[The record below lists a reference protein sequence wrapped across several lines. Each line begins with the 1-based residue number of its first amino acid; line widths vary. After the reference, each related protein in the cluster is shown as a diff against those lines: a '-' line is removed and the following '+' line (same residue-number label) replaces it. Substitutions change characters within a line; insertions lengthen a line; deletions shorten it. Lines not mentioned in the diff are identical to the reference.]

1 MGTCH
6 CDVLTIWPLSC
17 IPTNTSAI
25 IKRSTSA
32 PHVEASTAIEAWDEI
47 TAPLHTLARQGR
59 SRKRAVQNSAAL
71 VVRTSDEA
79 LLMLRTTSA
88 PTTGQADRE
97 DAEAAEEEGNLSLR
111 QRSQRRANAL
121 SRRNSSSEVLLHPAS
136 AEAPAP
142 GLDATP
148 SARRSGDGLDLTSPR
163 HSASIQHVPRSFRP
177 DGLAVQRQRA
187 GHGPES
193 TTLDVS
199 RRQDVG
205 HAGHDSEQ
213 RVLDDMACVAAK
225 RRVVMQAI
233 LRRIQLRELVR
244 SFACWQL
251 DSAHKVRRRQLM
263 RRVIGR
269 MIHRKTSQAFRRFA
283 GLTLFPTRLRRAER
297 CMQTARAQQGR
308 EIHTWSLHAMDLCLG
323 TMLSWLKDAR
333 TALLEAKDV
342 MAILGGCHSG
352 GGEVGAGAANAG
364 GGSAA
369 VEEQTAQVCEVIDQ
383 VMMTQR
389 LLRQCAHAAARAAK
403 AGAAAR
409 GARRGMPA
417 APEHWAVGQRV
428 RVTGMVTPDDGLNG
442 SQATI
447 LQLLGGNDSGR
458 AVVRLHGD
466 DLKGLSSRQLL
477 AVVAA
482 AAGGSRPG
490 GGGGAVS
497 RGTGEKLNI
506 SLQNLQHVLAPASTA
521 GKAHGPAFGDDHI
534 GQPLGE
540 GGVNF
545 WGTSCFAESSYEA
558 SYTRGVMTGVL
569 AQAASPPSDA
579 AEGGSKGTP
588 PSLEE
593 RTLYAAAAAA
603 LQGLGFSSPA
613 ACLYERAG
621 DHHLAASQF
630 ALVRQVR
637 PVEWARNRVMHV
649 QQAALELRRGGGTE
663 ACRGGDCGSFM
674 VCLWR
679 ELRAD
684 VAEALGTVEHMTC
697 V

>member
-59 SRKRAVQNSAAL
+59 SRKRAVQKSAAL
-71 VVRTSDEA
+71 AVRTSDEA

-369 VEEQTAQVCEVIDQ
+369 VEDQTAQVCEVIDQ

-403 AGAAAR
+403 AGAAAG
-409 GARRGMPA
+409 GARRSMPA

-447 LQLLGGNDSGR
+447 MQLLGGNDSGR

-621 DHHLAASQF
+621 DYHLAASQF

>member
-1 MGTCH
+1 
-6 CDVLTIWPLSC
+6 
-17 IPTNTSAI
+17 
-25 IKRSTSA
+25 
-32 PHVEASTAIEAWDEI
+32 
-47 TAPLHTLARQGR
+47 
-59 SRKRAVQNSAAL
+59 
-71 VVRTSDEA
+71 
-79 LLMLRTTSA
+79 MLRTTSA

-97 DAEAAEEEGNLSLR
+97 DAEASEEEGNLSLR
-111 QRSQRRANAL
+111 QRSERRANAL
-121 SRRNSSSEVLLHPAS
+121 SRRNSSSEILLQPTS

-142 GLDATP
+142 GPDATP
-148 SARRSGDGLDLTSPR
+148 SARRSGDGLDLMSPD
-163 HSASIQHVPRSFRP
+163 HSASIQHVPRSSRA
-177 DGLAVQRQRA
+177 DGQAVQRQRA

-193 TTLDVS
+193 TTLDVN
-199 RRQDVG
+199 RGQDVG

-251 DSAHKVRRRQLM
+251 DSAHNVRRRQLM

-342 MAILGGCHSG
+342 MAILDG

-383 VMMTQR
+383 VMMAQR
-389 LLRQCAHAAARAAK
+389 LLRQCSHAADGAAK
-403 AGAAAR
+403 AGR
-409 GARRGMPA
+409 ARRGMPA
-417 APEHWAVGQRV
+417 APVHWAVGQHV
-428 RVTGMVTPDDGLNG
+428 RVTGMVAPDNGLNG
-442 SQATI
+442 SHGT
-447 LQLLGGNDSGR
+447 LVQLLGGKDSGR

-482 AAGGSRPG
+482 AAGGGGPG
-490 GGGGAVS
+490 GGGGVVS

-521 GKAHGPAFGDDHI
+521 GTAHGATGGDDRI

-545 WGTSCFAESSYEA
+545 WGTPCFAGSSYQA

-569 AQAASPPSDA
+569 AQVASPPSDA
-579 AEGGSKGTP
+579 TEGGSNGTP
-588 PSLEE
+588 PSHEE
-593 RTLYAAAAAA
+593 RTLCAAAAAA
-603 LQGLGFSSPA
+603 LQGLGFASPA

-621 DHHLAASQF
+621 DYHLAASQF
-630 ALVRQVR
+630 ALVRHVR

-649 QQAALELRRGGGTE
+649 QHAALELRRGGGGGGVPRRRWRKLHGLFVE
-663 ACRGGDCGSFM
+663 GVAGGCRRGLRYCGKHDSCMDVSLCSGGESTR
-674 VCLWR
+674 R
-679 ELRAD
+679 EEPWKHESARKYSTLTRSRTRSQTSCK
-684 VAEALGTVEHMTC
+684 GT
-697 V
+697 

>member
-1 MGTCH
+1 
-6 CDVLTIWPLSC
+6 
-17 IPTNTSAI
+17 
-25 IKRSTSA
+25 
-32 PHVEASTAIEAWDEI
+32 
-47 TAPLHTLARQGR
+47 
-59 SRKRAVQNSAAL
+59 
-71 VVRTSDEA
+71 
-79 LLMLRTTSA
+79 MLRTTSA

-121 SRRNSSSEVLLHPAS
+121 SRRNSSSEP
-136 AEAPAP
+136 
-142 GLDATP
+142 DATP
-148 SARRSGDGLDLTSPR
+148 SARRSGDGLDLMSPH
-163 HSASIQHVPRSFRP
+163 HSASIQHVPRSSRP

-403 AGAAAR
+403 AGAAAG

-621 DHHLAASQF
+621 DYHLAASQF

-649 QQAALELRRGGGTE
+649 QQAALELRRGGGRRRATE
-663 ACRGGDCGSFM
+663 AI
-674 VCLWR
+674 
-679 ELRAD
+679 
-684 VAEALGTVEHMTC
+684 AEASWSVCGGSCGRMLPRR
-697 V
+697 